1 MEKMIEE
8 LIVKVKYT
16 IQNPT
21 EIESLSRWADEKHH
35 FMYKQGY
42 NTFLR
47 YRLILDI
54 LLRLRDINDP
64 LLDDWEWGYT
74 ESKRSVYIEELNEI
88 YEFLVGKRNFVEVMI
103 VQENILEA
111 KIKYVEE
118 IYFLA
123 NKVLDD
129 QCLSAFEVDQLE
141 HWISSFTI
149 QTRGHCI
156 VHEMGLT
163 ALHLHDAL
171 RHQQNKIISIG
182 NIGGSTTISVNDEKI
197 RLQHLKKI
205 IEGISSYRLNLCLN
219 KQDIYY
225 NSITII

>member
-16 IQNPT
+16 IQNLS
-21 EIESLSRWADEKHH
+21 EIESLSRWADDKHH
-35 FMYKQGY
+35 FMYKRGY

-74 ESKRSVYIEELNEI
+74 ESKRSMYIEELNEI

-103 VQENILEA
+103 VQENVLEEQ
-111 KIKYVEE
+111 IEYVEE
-118 IYFLA
+118 IYILA
-123 NKVLDD
+123 NKLLDD
-129 QCLSAFEVDQLE
+129 QFLSMLEVDQLKY
-141 HWISSFTI
+141 WISSFII
-149 QTRGHCI
+149 QTRSHCI
-156 VHEMGLT
+156 VHELGLSI
-163 ALHLHDAL
+163 LHLHDAL
-171 RHQQNKIISIG
+171 RHQQNNIISIG
-182 NIGGSTTISVNDEKI
+182 NIGANTTISINDEKM